1 MPAAIRPA
9 PTRFDWLALI
19 LLGFIWGGTFAVV
32 SVALRGYGPVTV
44 ACARTTLG
52 ALAMLTLLRATG
64 RTLPRSRAVWSSAV
78 PIGLLSTAL
87 PFFLLS
93 WGQQSVPSAFAGL
106 AMTMVPLFV
115 LPLAHVFSDEPL
127 NLRRLAGVGLG
138 VAGVV
143 IVLGPQAAAG
153 DAVIWAQLACL
164 AAALC
169 YAVSSILT
177 RRCPAVDPMALAAAM
192 LLVGTVVL
200 IPAMLLTEGLPR
212 WAGPVPGVA
221 IVALGLLPTAL
232 ATLLRVTIIRS
243 AGSGFMTQ
251 TNFMVPLWSLAI
263 GAGVLGESLPRGFA
277 LALLL
282 MLAGLAL
289 GQSRSRA

>member
-1 MPAAIRPA
+1 MPA
-9 PTRFDWLALI
+9 PTRFDWIALI
-19 LLGFIWGGTFAVV
+19 VLGFIWGGTFAVV

-44 ACARTTLG
+44 ACARTALG
-52 ALAMLTLLRATG
+52 AVAMLALLRASG

-127 NLRRLAGVGLG
+127 TTRKAMGFGLGFAGVALL
-138 VAGVV
+138 
-143 IVLGPQAAAG
+143 LGPQAVAG
-153 DAVIWAQLACL
+153 DAAIWAQLACL
-164 AAALC
+164 SAAVC

-177 RRCPAVDPMALAAAM
+177 RRCPPVDPMALATAM
-192 LLVGTVVL
+192 LLVGTIVL
-200 IPAMLLTEGLPR
+200 FPAMLLTEGLPG
-212 WAGPVPGVA
+212 WSGTVPGVA

-232 ATLLRVTIIRS
+232 ATFLRVSIIRS

-251 TNFMVPLWSLAI
+251 TNFMVPLWSMVI
-263 GAGVLGESLPRGFA
+263 GATLLGEDLPAGFA
-277 LALLL
+277 LALAL
-282 MLAGLAL
+282 MLAGLAV
-289 GQSRSRA
+289 SRSRGKTVS